1 MAEPVILVTGGN
13 RGIGLEICRQ
23 LAARG
28 AHVIMGSRNPAKG
41 EAAKASLGELA
52 ARITVEG
59 LDVDDAT
66 SVTTFAQRVGKSPGK
81 LDVLINNAGIFDK
94 RDGNASTVPIDVV
107 EKTFRTNVLGPM
119 RLTQALLL
127 LLRASKAGRVVN
139 LSSGMGTLDDMGA
152 GSAAYR
158 ISKTALNA
166 LTATLAAELT
176 VSRIAV
182 NCMCPGWVKTDMGG
196 PNATRPVNEGA
207 DTAVW
212 LALEADQAV
221 TGKFWRDRAEIPW

>member
-28 AHVIMGSRNPAKG
+28 ARVIMGSRDPAKG
-41 EAAKASLGELA
+41 EKAKASLGDLA
-52 ARITVEG
+52 ARITVEA

-66 SVTTFAQRVGKSPGK
+66 SVTALAQRVGRSPGK

-107 EKTFRTNVLGPM
+107 EKTFRTNVVGPM

-127 LLRASKAGRVVN
+127 LLRASKSARVIN

-152 GSAAYR
+152 GYAAYR

-166 LTATLAAELT
+166 LTANLAAELT
-176 VSRIAV
+176 TSRIAV